1 MFQSGTRRWPEW
13 IERQLVQRGID
24 DERVLS
30 ALAKV
35 PREAYVPRRHRNRAY
50 FDGPIKIGCHQT
62 ISQPFIVALSLQAL
76 KLDGSEK
83 VLDIGTGSG
92 YQAVLL
98 SHLAREVYTIE
109 IHQKLFIDSRQ
120 AIQRHQLAPVHQRHG
135 DGSQGW
141 PEAAPFDA
149 IVAGARAPKLPEALT
164 DQLVRGGRLVIPI
177 GGESAQML
185 YRVRKSADGS
195 LDKQMLERVL
205 FVPLVGKGGTG
216 FLPD

>member
-1 MFQSGTRRWPEW
+1 MFQSGSRRWPEW
-13 IERQLVQRGID
+13 IERQLVRRGID

-35 PREAYVPRRHRNRAY
+35 PREAFVPRRYRNRAY

-76 KLDGSEK
+76 ELDGSEK

-120 AIQRHQLAPVHQRHG
+120 TIQRHQLAPVHQRHG
-135 DGSQGW
+135 DGSLGW
-141 PEAAPFDA
+141 PEAEPFDA

-164 DQLVRGGRLVIPI
+164 GQLARGGRLVIPI
-177 GGESAQML
+177 GSESAQTL

-195 LDKQMLERVL
+195 LDKRMLERVL

-216 FLPD
+216 TLPD